1 MFPQERFRLT
11 RQAALLALI
20 SAAFPAAGL
29 AAPAGRVDFAVGEVT
44 ATGADGRA
52 RALAKGSEV
61 GQGDTIVTGAS
72 GRAQIRFS
80 DGAYSS
86 LQPQTT
92 FRIDDYQYAGQADGS
107 EKGFFSLVKGAL
119 RTITGAIGRVNRNT
133 YKVNTPTA
141 TIGIRGTEYLARE
154 VSSLDVTVGE
164 GLIEVCN
171 AAGCIIIAE
180 GESAYVKDP
189 NTQPTLTYRKTELP
203 APPPGTFYVF
213 EKGDEG
219 FVAQLPVLPSG
230 GGYAFAGAGLVLSQP
245 VLSDSTSNSL
255 VAAAAVFPWVVDPI
269 PSGTATFSGTDL
281 LAYAPDS
288 VRSVTAAFSGVP
300 VGGLTD
306 GVIGWGRWSSAS
318 VTGCEGSFCTSTPLQ
333 DFHYVVGRP
342 TPAADMQ
349 SLAGMVGTYSLLGFT
364 FPTAQNGTVGTEPV
378 TGSLTANFGGSGSVA
393 YDLDVPIGG
402 HVFDVNGSAAI
413 SGSTFSGFQGSVT
426 SATGCAGGCSAPKSA
441 GAFVGPGAERAGM
454 VYQFTQF
461 SQTAGPGTDLGA
473 VSGAVTFTRT
483 GLGSAP
489 LQ

>member
-44 ATGADGRA
+44 ATGTDGRA

-61 GQGDTIVTGAS
+61 SQGDTIVTGAS

-154 VSSLDVTVGE
+154 VNSLDVTVGE
-164 GLIEVCN
+164 GLIEICN
-171 AAGCIIIAE
+171 AAGCIIIGE
-180 GESAYVKDP
+180 GESAYVQDP
-189 NTQPTLTYRKTELP
+189 NSQPTLTYRKTEIP
-203 APPPGTFYVF
+203 APPPSNFYVF

-219 FVAQLPVLPSG
+219 FLAQLPGLPSG
-230 GGYAFAGAGLVLSQP
+230 GGYAFAGAGLAPGRQLPIDSVAPLAAPSSTLP
-245 VLSDSTSNSL
+245 VK
-255 VAAAAVFPWVVDPI
+255 VGPFA
-269 PSGTATFSGTDL
+269 SGTATFSGTDL
-281 LAYAPDS
+281 LAYAPDPVS
-288 VRSVTAAFSGVP
+288 VSTTSFSGVP
-300 VGGLTD
+300 VGGLSD
-306 GVIGWGRWSSAS
+306 GLIGWGRWGSGS
-318 VTGCEGSFCTSTPLQ
+318 VTGCEGSLCSTLPLQ

-364 FPTAQNGTVGTEPV
+364 FPTAQNGTVGTQPV
-378 TGSLTANFGGSGSVA
+378 TGTLTANFGGSGSVA

-402 HVFDVNGSAAI
+402 HVFDVNGSASI
-413 SGSTFSGFQGSVT
+413 SGSTFSGSQGSVA
-426 SATGCAGGCSAPKSA
+426 SATGCAGGCSSPSAA
-441 GAFVGPGAERAGM
+441 GAFVGPGAARAGM

-461 SQTAGPGTDLGA
+461 QQTAGPGTDLGA
-473 VSGAVTFTRT
+473 VSGAVTFSQT
-483 GLGSAP
+483 GLVPASI
-489 LQ
+489 Q